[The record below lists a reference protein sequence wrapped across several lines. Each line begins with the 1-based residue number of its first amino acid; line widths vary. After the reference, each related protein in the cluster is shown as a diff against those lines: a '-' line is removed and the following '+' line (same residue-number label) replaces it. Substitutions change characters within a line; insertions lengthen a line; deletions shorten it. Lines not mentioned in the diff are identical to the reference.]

1 MELEEILTKVLEIQ
15 VDEHATIQLQR
26 LISENPRWAEEI
38 TECWDLHRQMSC
50 SKNSESTRFLS
61 DWDSYEIL
69 DEVDRGPPVQRPE
82 ELEQPSGGFAQ
93 RVVGVVE
100 NALHAGL
107 PRGHLANAGS
117 PGAR

>member
-50 SKNSESTRFLS
+50 SKS
-61 DWDSYEIL
+61 
-69 DEVDRGPPVQRPE
+69 
-82 ELEQPSGGFAQ
+82 
-93 RVVGVVE
+93 
-100 NALHAGL
+100 
-107 PRGHLANAGS
+107 
-117 PGAR
+117 